1 MDIYEFSIQM
11 EHDAESLYRSLASK
25 TKLTGI
31 KTIFSMLADDEAKHA
46 KAVEVLQRKKSQEKN
61 KSSIS
66 EVKTIFARMKENVE
80 EPSSELLVEL
90 RKALEIE
97 KKGRE
102 FYKEKLGE
110 VDSEEGKKLFKSLSH
125 QEDYHYKTV
134 ENLIEL
140 IEKPQWWVEHAEFT
154 PMGDDYY

>member
-11 EHDAESLYRSLASK
+11 EHDAESLYRSLAAK
-25 TKLTGI
+25 TEQAGI
-31 KTIFSMLADDEAKHA
+31 KKIFSMLADDEAKHA
-46 KAVEVLQRKKSQEKN
+46 KAVEVLQRKKTQEKN

-66 EVKTIFARMKENVE
+66 EVKTIFAKLKDNVGL
-80 EPSSELLVEL
+80 PSSEILVEL

-97 KKGRE
+97 RKGRE
-102 FYKEKLGE
+102 FYKEKFAE
-110 VDSEEGKKLFKSLSH
+110 VDTEEGKKLFNSLSH
-125 QEDYHYKTV
+125 QEDYHYHTV